1 VRFTNWTGAAGILR
15 WYGVAVGGFLFVRAI
30 STLAGGASFAVPGT
44 GWRSLFQLAAVAILV
59 AGIVRPKAARVA
71 VAAVTV
77 IYLLATVSEL
87 VNGTILLGAIPVDM
101 RDRIVH
107 PLIAILGAAALYLP
121 MAVASAYMRTRKIP
135 NRPRP

>member
-30 STLAGGASFAVPGT
+30 STLADGASFAVPGT

-121 MAVASAYMRTRKIP
+121 MAVASAYMRARKIP
-135 NRPRP
+135 NRP

>member
-1 VRFTNWTGAAGILR
+1 MRFTNWTGVAGILR
-15 WYGVAVGGFLFVRAI
+15 WYAVAVGGFLFIRAI
-30 STLAGGASFAVPGT
+30 STLAGSASFAVPGT
-44 GWRSLFQLAAVAILV
+44 GWRSLFQLVAVAILV
-59 AGIVRPKAARVA
+59 AGLVRPNAMRAA

-121 MAVASAYMRTRKIP
+121 MAVESARLRARKLP
-135 NRPRP
+135 GRP

>member
-1 VRFTNWTGAAGILR
+1 VRITNWTGVASILR

-44 GWRSLFQLAAVAILV
+44 GWRSLFQLVAVAILV
-59 AGIVRPKAARVA
+59 AGIVRPKAMRIA

-87 VNGTILLGAIPVDM
+87 VNGTVLLGAIPVDM

-107 PLIAILGAAALYLP
+107 PLIAILGATALYVP
-121 MAVASAYMRTRKIP
+121 MAVTSAYMRA
-135 NRPRP
+135 RPRPDRP

>member
-44 GWRSLFQLAAVAILV
+44 GWRSLFQLAAVTILV

-121 MAVASAYMRTRKIP
+121 MAVASAYMRARKIP
-135 NRPRP
+135 NRP

>member
-1 VRFTNWTGAAGILR
+1 VRFTNWTGVAGILR

-30 STLAGGASFAVPGT
+30 STLAGGASFAAPGT
-44 GWRSLFQLAAVAILV
+44 GWRSLFQLVAVAILV
-59 AGIVRPKAARVA
+59 AGIVRPKAMRIA
-71 VAAVTV
+71 VAAVAV

-87 VNGTILLGAIPVDM
+87 VNGTVLLGTIPVDM

-121 MAVASAYMRTRKIP
+121 MAVASAYMRARKLP
-135 NRPRP
+135 DRP

>member
-1 VRFTNWTGAAGILR
+1 MRFTNWTGVAGVLR
-15 WYGVAVGGFLFVRAI
+15 WYAVAVGGFLFVRAI

-59 AGIVRPKAARVA
+59 AGIVRPKAMRIA
-71 VAAVTV
+71 VVAVTV

-87 VNGTILLGAIPVDM
+87 VNGTILLGAVPVDM

-107 PLIAILGAAALYLP
+107 PLIAILGAAALFLP
-121 MAVASAYMRTRKIP
+121 MAVQSARLRARKLP
-135 NRPRP
+135 GRP

>member
-30 STLAGGASFAVPGT
+30 STLADGASFAVPGT

-77 IYLLATVSEL
+77 IYLLGTVSEL

-121 MAVASAYMRTRKIP
+121 MAVASACMRARKIP
-135 NRPRP
+135 NRP

>member
-1 VRFTNWTGAAGILR
+1 MRFTNWTGVAGILR

-44 GWRSLFQLAAVAILV
+44 GWRSLFQLVAVAILV
-59 AGIVRPKAARVA
+59 VGIVRPKVMRIA
-71 VAAVTV
+71 VAAVTM
-77 IYLLATVSEL
+77 IYLLATMSEL

-107 PLIAILGAAALYLP
+107 PLIAILGVAALYLP
-121 MAVASAYMRTRKIP
+121 MAVASAYLRARKLP
-135 NRPRP
+135 GRP

>member
-1 VRFTNWTGAAGILR
+1 VRFTNWTGVAGILR
-15 WYGVAVGGFLFVRAI
+15 WYAVAVGGFLFVRAI

-44 GWRSLFQLAAVAILV
+44 GWRSLFQLVAVAILV
-59 AGIVRPKAARVA
+59 AGLVRPRAMRAA

-87 VNGTILLGAIPVDM
+87 VNGTILLGAVPVDM

-107 PLIAILGAAALYLP
+107 PLIAILGAAALFLP
-121 MAVASAYMRTRKIP
+121 MAVQSARLRARKLP
-135 NRPRP
+135 GRH

>member
-1 VRFTNWTGAAGILR
+1 MRFTNWTGVAAVLR
-15 WYGVAVGGFLFVRAI
+15 WYAVAVGGFLFVRAI

-44 GWRSLFQLAAVAILV
+44 GWRSLFQLVAVAILV
-59 AGIVRPKAARVA
+59 AGLVRPRAMRAA

-87 VNGTILLGAIPVDM
+87 VNGTILLGAVPVDM

-107 PLIAILGAAALYLP
+107 PLIAILGAAALFLP
-121 MAVASAYMRTRKIP
+121 MAVQSARLRARKLP
-135 NRPRP
+135 GRP

>member
-1 VRFTNWTGAAGILR
+1 MRFTNWTGMAGILR

-44 GWRSLFQLAAVAILV
+44 GWRSLFQLVAVAILV
-59 AGIVRPKAARVA
+59 AGLVRPRAMRAA

-87 VNGTILLGAIPVDM
+87 VNGTILLGAVPVDM

-107 PLIAILGAAALYLP
+107 PLIAILGAAALFLP
-121 MAVASAYMRTRKIP
+121 MAVQSARLRARKLP
-135 NRPRP
+135 GRP

>member
-1 VRFTNWTGAAGILR
+1 MAGVLR
-15 WYGVAVGGFLFVRAI
+15 WYAVAVGGFLFVRAI

-44 GWRSLFQLAAVAILV
+44 GWRSLFQLVAVAILV
-59 AGIVRPKAARVA
+59 AGLVRPRAMRAA

-87 VNGTILLGAIPVDM
+87 VNGTILLGAVPVDM

-107 PLIAILGAAALYLP
+107 PLIAILGAAALFLP
-121 MAVASAYMRTRKIP
+121 MAVQSARLRARKLP
-135 NRPRP
+135 GRP

>member
-1 VRFTNWTGAAGILR
+1 VRFTNWTGVAGVLR
-15 WYGVAVGGFLFVRAI
+15 WYAVAVGGFLFVRAI

-44 GWRSLFQLAAVAILV
+44 GWRSLFQLVAVAILV
-59 AGIVRPKAARVA
+59 AGLVRPRAMRAA

-87 VNGTILLGAIPVDM
+87 VNGTILLGAVPVDM

-107 PLIAILGAAALYLP
+107 PLIAILGAAALFLP
-121 MAVASAYMRTRKIP
+121 MAVQSARLRARKLP
-135 NRPRP
+135 GRP

>member
-1 VRFTNWTGAAGILR
+1 MRFTNWTGVAGILR
-15 WYGVAVGGFLFVRAI
+15 WYAVAVGGFLFIRAI

-44 GWRSLFQLAAVAILV
+44 GWRSLFQLVAVAILV
-59 AGIVRPKAARVA
+59 AGLVRPNAMRAA

-121 MAVASAYMRTRKIP
+121 MAVESARLRARKLP
-135 NRPRP
+135 GRP

>member
-1 VRFTNWTGAAGILR
+1 MRFTNWTGAAGILR

-30 STLAGGASFAVPGT
+30 STLADGASFAVPGT

-121 MAVASAYMRTRKIP
+121 MAVASACMRARKIP
-135 NRPRP
+135 NRP

>member
-1 VRFTNWTGAAGILR
+1 MRFTNWTGMAGILR

-59 AGIVRPKAARVA
+59 AGLVRPKAMRIA
-71 VAAVTV
+71 VVAVTV

-87 VNGTILLGAIPVDM
+87 VNGTILLGAVPVDM

-121 MAVASAYMRTRKIP
+121 MAVASARLRARKLP
-135 NRPRP
+135 GRP

>member
-1 VRFTNWTGAAGILR
+1 VRFTNWTGVAAVLR
-15 WYGVAVGGFLFVRAI
+15 WYAVAVGGFLFVRAI

-44 GWRSLFQLAAVAILV
+44 GWRSLFQLVAVAILV
-59 AGIVRPKAARVA
+59 AGLVRPRAMRAA

-87 VNGTILLGAIPVDM
+87 VNGTILLGAVPVDM

-107 PLIAILGAAALYLP
+107 PLIAILGAAALFLP
-121 MAVASAYMRTRKIP
+121 MAVQSARLRARKLP
-135 NRPRP
+135 GRP

>member
-1 VRFTNWTGAAGILR
+1 MRFTNWTGMAGILR

-59 AGIVRPKAARVA
+59 AGIVRPKAMRIA

-87 VNGTILLGAIPVDM
+87 VNGTTLLGAIPVDM

-107 PLIAILGAAALYLP
+107 PLIAILGAAALFLP
-121 MAVASAYMRTRKIP
+121 MAVQSARLRARKLP
-135 NRPRP
+135 GRP

>member
-1 VRFTNWTGAAGILR
+1 VRFTNWTGVAAVLR
-15 WYGVAVGGFLFVRAI
+15 WYAVAVGGFLFVRAI

-44 GWRSLFQLAAVAILV
+44 GWRSLFQLVAVAILV
-59 AGIVRPKAARVA
+59 AGLVRPRAMRAA

-107 PLIAILGAAALYLP
+107 PLIAILGVTALYLP
-121 MAVASAYMRTRKIP
+121 MAVQSARLRARKLP
-135 NRPRP
+135 GRP

>member
-1 VRFTNWTGAAGILR
+1 MRFTNWTGVAGILR
-15 WYGVAVGGFLFVRAI
+15 WYAVAVGGFLFVRAI

-44 GWRSLFQLAAVAILV
+44 GWRSLFQLVAVAILV
-59 AGIVRPKAARVA
+59 AGLVRPKAMRAA

-121 MAVASAYMRTRKIP
+121 MAVASARLRARKLP
-135 NRPRP
+135 GRP

>member
-1 VRFTNWTGAAGILR
+1 MRFTNWTGVAGVLR
-15 WYGVAVGGFLFVRAI
+15 WYAVAVGGFLFVRAI

-44 GWRSLFQLAAVAILV
+44 GWRSLFQLVAVGILV
-59 AGIVRPKAARVA
+59 AGLVRPRAMRAA

-87 VNGTILLGAIPVDM
+87 VNGTILLGAVPVDM

-107 PLIAILGAAALYLP
+107 PLIAILGAAALFLP
-121 MAVASAYMRTRKIP
+121 MAVQSARLRARKLP
-135 NRPRP
+135 GRP

>member
-1 VRFTNWTGAAGILR
+1 MRFTNWTGAAGILR

-121 MAVASAYMRTRKIP
+121 MAVASAYMRARKIP
-135 NRPRP
+135 NRP

>member
-1 VRFTNWTGAAGILR
+1 MRITNWTGAAGILR
-15 WYGVAVGGFLFVRAI
+15 WYGVAVGGFLLVRAI

-44 GWRSLFQLAAVAILV
+44 GWRSLFQLIAVAILV
-59 AGIVRPKAARVA
+59 AGLVRPKAMRGP

-77 IYLLATVSEL
+77 IYLLAAVSEL
-87 VNGTILLGAIPVDM
+87 VNGTVLLGAIPVDM

-121 MAVASAYMRTRKIP
+121 MAVASAYLRARKLP
-135 NRPRP
+135 DRP

>member
-1 VRFTNWTGAAGILR
+1 MRFTNWTGAAGILR

-121 MAVASAYMRTRKIP
+121 MAVASACMRTRKIP
-135 NRPRP
+135 DRP

>member
-1 VRFTNWTGAAGILR
+1 VRVTNWTGVTGILR
-15 WYGVAVGGFLFVRAI
+15 WYGVAVGGFLFARAI

-59 AGIVRPKAARVA
+59 AGIIRPKAMRIA

-77 IYLLATVSEL
+77 IYLLASLSEL
-87 VNGTILLGAIPVDM
+87 VNGTVLLGAIPVDM

-107 PLIAILGAAALYLP
+107 PLIALLGAAALYLP
-121 MAVASAYMRTRKIP
+121 MAVASASMRARKLP
-135 NRPRP
+135 GRP

>member
-1 VRFTNWTGAAGILR
+1 MRFTNWTGAAGILR

-121 MAVASAYMRTRKIP
+121 MAVASACMRARKIP
-135 NRPRP
+135 NRP

>member
-1 VRFTNWTGAAGILR
+1 MAGILR

-30 STLAGGASFAVPGT
+30 STLAGASFAVPGT
-44 GWRSLFQLAAVAILV
+44 GWRSLFQLVAVAILV
-59 AGIVRPKAARVA
+59 AGIVRPKAMRIA

-77 IYLLATVSEL
+77 IYLMATLSEL

-107 PLIAILGAAALYLP
+107 PLIALLGAAALYLP
-121 MAVASAYMRTRKIP
+121 MVVGSARMRARKLP
-135 NRPRP
+135 GRP

>member
-1 VRFTNWTGAAGILR
+1 MRFTNWTGVAGILR
-15 WYGVAVGGFLFVRAI
+15 WYAVAVGGFLFIRAI

-44 GWRSLFQLAAVAILV
+44 GWRSLFQLVAVAILV
-59 AGIVRPKAARVA
+59 AGLVRPKAMRAA

-121 MAVASAYMRTRKIP
+121 MAVESARLRARKLP
-135 NRPRP
+135 GRP

>member
-1 VRFTNWTGAAGILR
+1 MRFTNWTGVAAVLR
-15 WYGVAVGGFLFVRAI
+15 WYAVAVGGFLFVRAI

-44 GWRSLFQLAAVAILV
+44 GWRSLFQLVAVAILV
-59 AGIVRPKAARVA
+59 AGLVRPKAMRIA

-87 VNGTILLGAIPVDM
+87 VNGTVLLGAIPVDM

-121 MAVASAYMRTRKIP
+121 MAVASAYLRARKLP
-135 NRPRP
+135 DRP

>member
-1 VRFTNWTGAAGILR
+1 VRFTNWTGVAGILR
-15 WYGVAVGGFLFVRAI
+15 WYAVAVGGFLFVRAI

-44 GWRSLFQLAAVAILV
+44 GWRSLFQLVAVAILV
-59 AGIVRPKAARVA
+59 AGLVRPKAMRIA

-107 PLIAILGAAALYLP
+107 PLIAILGVTALYLP
-121 MAVASAYMRTRKIP
+121 MAVQSARLRARKLP
-135 NRPRP
+135 GRP

>member
-1 VRFTNWTGAAGILR
+1 VRFTNWTGVAAVLR
-15 WYGVAVGGFLFVRAI
+15 WYAVAVGGFLFVRAI

-44 GWRSLFQLAAVAILV
+44 GWRSLFQLVAVAILV
-59 AGIVRPKAARVA
+59 AGLVRPRAMRAA

-87 VNGTILLGAIPVDM
+87 VNGTVLLGAIPVDM

-107 PLIAILGAAALYLP
+107 PLIAILGAAALYVP
-121 MAVASAYMRTRKIP
+121 MAVASAYMRA
-135 NRPRP
+135 RPRPDRP

>member
-1 VRFTNWTGAAGILR
+1 MRFSNWTGAVGILR

-44 GWRSLFQLAAVAILV
+44 GWRSLFQLVAVAILV
-59 AGIVRPKAARVA
+59 VGLVRPKAMRTA

-87 VNGTILLGAIPVDM
+87 VNGTVLLGAIPVDM

-107 PLIAILGAAALYLP
+107 PLIALLGAAALYLP
-121 MAVASAYMRTRKIP
+121 MAVENARLRARKLP
-135 NRPRP
+135 GRP

>member
-15 WYGVAVGGFLFVRAI
+15 WYAVAVGGFLFVRAI

-44 GWRSLFQLAAVAILV
+44 GWRSLFQLVAVAILV
-59 AGIVRPKAARVA
+59 AGLVRPKAMRIA

-107 PLIAILGAAALYLP
+107 PLIAILGVTALYLP
-121 MAVASAYMRTRKIP
+121 MAVQSARLRARKLP
-135 NRPRP
+135 GRP